1 MFHKNGFPE
10 ENETHASQ
18 RAHSGD
24 NEFGIWIGQNLAE
37 KDWDWI
43 VEELTEIDHDLT
55 SDIAQMEPD
64 WDEWAAETKHERSHK
79 HHWFFIFE
87 T

>member
-1 MFHKNGFPE
+1 MDQHRE
-10 ENETHASQ
+10 EILQRDGDGPSALLNEVV
-18 RAHSGD
+18 
-24 NEFGIWIGQNLAE
+24 FGVEDEAE
-37 KDWDWI
+37 KDWEWL

-64 WDEWAAETKHERSHK
+64 WDEWAAETKEERSRK
-79 HHWFFIFE
+79 HHWFFVFE